1 MTNYST
7 EIIECLASWT
17 QQLQNCKGDP
27 KCIEQCSKELR
38 KRLDTIFPP
47 STKLE
52 FDNDKISYIFSTI
65 FFLSNRLN
73 KALIG
78 LAETD
83 KAINNLVSEERS
95 TMVGGND
102 SDDQD
107 RQEFQN
113 ILNKILADYY

>member
-7 EIIECLASWT
+7 EIIDCLASWI
-17 QQLQNCKGDP
+17 QELQNCKGNPD
-27 KCIEQCSKELR
+27 CMEQCGKDLK

-52 FDNDKISYIFSTI
+52 LDNDKISYIFSTI

-78 LAETD
+78 SAETD
-83 KAINNLVSEERS
+83 KAINNRVSEEQS
-95 TMVGGND
+95 MIDKDIDN
-102 SDDQD
+102 QD
-107 RQEFQN
+107 RHEFQN
-113 ILNKILADYY
+113 ILNKILSDYF

>member
-7 EIIECLASWT
+7 EITECLTSWT
-17 QQLQNCKGDP
+17 HELQDCKGDP
-27 KCIEQCSKELR
+27 RCIEQCGKELR
-38 KRLDTIFPP
+38 KRLDVIFPS

-83 KAINNLVSEERS
+83 RAINNLVSEER
-95 TMVGGND
+95 TTIDNND
-102 SDDQD
+102 SNNQD
-107 RQEFQN
+107 RRDFQN
-113 ILNKILADYY
+113 ILDKILSDFY

>member
-17 QQLQNCKGDP
+17 KELQTCQGDP
-27 KCIEQCSKELR
+27 ECIEQCGKELR
-38 KRLDTIFPP
+38 KRLDIIFPP

-78 LAETD
+78 LAEVD
-83 KAINNLVSEERS
+83 KAITNLETEKQTSIDRER
-95 TMVGGND
+95 T
-102 SDDQD
+102 DQE
-107 RQEFQN
+107 RQAFQN
-113 ILNKILADYY
+113 TLNRMLSDYY

>member
-1 MTNYST
+1 MTNYSI

-17 QQLQNCKGDP
+17 QELQSCKGDP
-27 KCIEQCSKELR
+27 QCIEQCSKELR

-78 LAETD
+78 LAEAD
-83 KAINNLVSEERS
+83 NAINNLVSKEQP
-95 TMVGGND
+95 TIDND
-102 SDDQD
+102 VNNQD
-107 RQEFQN
+107 RQKFQN
-113 ILNKILADYY
+113 ILSKILSDYY

>member
-1 MTNYST
+1 MLVYLLL
-7 EIIECLASWT
+7 IGIC
-17 QQLQNCKGDP
+17 G
-27 KCIEQCSKELR
+27 KELR

-83 KAINNLVSEERS
+83 KAINNLVSEERTTIDNEMIS
-95 TMVGGND
+95 KIYRNL
-102 SDDQD
+102 
-107 RQEFQN
+107 EN
-113 ILNKILADYY
+113 ILNKILSDYY

>member
-1 MTNYST
+1 S
-7 EIIECLASWT
+7 
-17 QQLQNCKGDP
+17 
-27 KCIEQCSKELR
+27 
-38 KRLDTIFPP
+38 PP

-95 TMVGGND
+95 TIGGND
-102 SDDQD
+102 SDNQD

-113 ILNKILADYY
+113 ILTNILSDYY

>member
-7 EIIECLASWT
+7 EVIECLALWI
-17 QQLQNCKGDP
+17 QELQNCKGDP
-27 KCIEQCSKELR
+27 QCIELCGKELR
-38 KRLDTIFPP
+38 KRLNIIFPP

-83 KAINNLVSEERS
+83 KAINNLVSEER
-95 TMVGGND
+95 TTID
-102 SDDQD
+102 KASDNQD
-107 RQEFQN
+107 MQEFRK
-113 ILNKILADYY
+113 ILNKILSD

>member
-7 EIIECLASWT
+7 EIIECLVSWT
-17 QQLQNCKGDP
+17 QELQNCKGDP
-27 KCIEQCSKELR
+27 KCIEQCGNELR
-38 KRLDTIFPP
+38 GRLDTIFPP
-47 STKLE
+47 STTLE

-83 KAINNLVSEERS
+83 KAINDLVSEER
-95 TMVGGND
+95 TTIDKVND
-102 SDDQD
+102 NRN
-107 RQEFQN
+107 RQEFRK
-113 ILNKILADYY
+113 ILNKILSDYY

>member
-1 MTNYST
+1 MTNYSV
-7 EIIECLASWT
+7 EIIKCLASWT
-17 QQLQNCKGDP
+17 QQLQNCKDDP
-27 KCIEQCSKELR
+27 QCIEQCSKELR
-38 KRLDTIFPP
+38 KGLDTIFPP

-83 KAINNLVSEERS
+83 KAINNLVSEERTNTS
-95 TMVGGND
+95 NKID
-102 SDDQD
+102 SQK

-113 ILNKILADYY
+113 NLNKILSEYY